1 MERRLLNESVG
12 LQEPSRKVVED
23 VQHQLGCGNVYNF
36 FSDLGQKR
44 LLWGFECDEDDRERA
59 GRGEL
64 GDFEALACEIE
75 WGLVDRNGRS
85 GARRDIRI
93 EARAVDRNG
102 PILVFE
108 LG

>member
-1 MERRLLNESVG
+1 V
-12 LQEPSRKVVED
+12 KVVED

-36 FSDLGQKR
+36 FLTSVRKGYCGASSATKTR
-44 LLWGFECDEDDRERA
+44 SRERA

>member
-44 LLWGFECDEDDRERA
+44 LLWDFECDEDAIEREQAAENWETSR
-59 GRGEL
+59 L
-64 GDFEALACEIE
+64 
-75 WGLVDRNGRS
+75 WH
-85 GARRDIRI
+85 AR
-93 EARAVDRNG
+93 
-102 PILVFE
+102 
-108 LG
+108 